1 MKGDNMYDEYASWV
15 VKGLQ
20 YVLKWYQF
28 YERDVLGILRK
39 GQVAISTRAERVEV
53 QANVSS
59 IETRITPE

>member
-1 MKGDNMYDEYASWV
+1 MYDEYASWV

-39 GQVAISTRAERVEV
+39 GQVAFSTRAERVEV
-53 QANVSS
+53 QAKVPST
-59 IETRITPE
+59 ETPMDQE